1 VSSLLFPAVSCR
13 DTGLPRSSPKKEAR
27 RGAKSRTLEGGGW
40 GRRGRAGLAQAGG
53 PQSKPTLPQPS
64 SLPEP
69 SPLQIRKNDQRKRG
83 FNKRSPGKEVGRR
96 EGGGGR
102 EEELGTASFSLLA
115 A

>member
-1 VSSLLFPAVSCR
+1 MLKLEDPKANPHCR
-13 DTGLPRSSPKKEAR
+13 SPPPFLSHPLSKSGRTTKGKEV
-27 RGAKSRTLEGGGW
+27 
-40 GRRGRAGLAQAGG
+40 
-53 PQSKPTLPQPS
+53 
-64 SLPEP
+64 
-69 SPLQIRKNDQRKRG
+69 